1 MFRICRNQ
9 RGFGGY
15 EIVRFRRFVGRI
27 TFAATA
33 SSLIKLFE
41 STRPTI
47 TLSIVLKDIM
57 CATLAPG
64 KLLGSKTVL
73 QTNVGCPQPL
83 LQCQGSRRLQGNF
96 GQHLGS
102 FLFIS
107 DFIRQCVMLVTLL
120 IRKSFPHPCDNCRS
134 WHCTRLTGDLTPLG
148 K

>member
-1 MFRICRNQ
+1 MFRICRDQ

-47 TLSIVLKDIM
+47 TLSIVLKDII

-64 KLLGSKTVL
+64 NLLGSKTVL

-83 LQCQGSRRLQGNF
+83 LQCQGSRRLQGNY

-107 DFIRQCVMLVTLL
+107 DFIRQCVMLGYDTN
-120 IRKSFPHPCDNCRS
+120 RKELFAPKRQLQELASHQSDGRPHAP
-134 WHCTRLTGDLTPLG
+134 W
-148 K
+148 